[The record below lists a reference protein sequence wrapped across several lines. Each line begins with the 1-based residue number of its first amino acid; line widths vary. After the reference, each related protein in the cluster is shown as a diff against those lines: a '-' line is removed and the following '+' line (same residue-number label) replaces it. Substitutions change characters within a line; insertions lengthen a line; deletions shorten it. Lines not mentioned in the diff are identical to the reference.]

1 MASWQTLG
9 TILEYPVRERERERE
24 RDSSSGRARERKTEE
39 KGYGLPYFPFSMCFS
54 AASRGN

>member
-9 TILEYPVRERERERE
+9 TILEYPVRERE